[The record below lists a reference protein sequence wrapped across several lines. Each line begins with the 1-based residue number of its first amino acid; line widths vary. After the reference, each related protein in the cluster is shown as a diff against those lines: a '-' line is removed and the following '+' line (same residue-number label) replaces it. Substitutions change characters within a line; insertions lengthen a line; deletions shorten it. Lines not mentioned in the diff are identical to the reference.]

1 MKSPALLSRP
11 REGRHTK
18 ILFVHGIG
26 EIGGAERELL
36 AYVEHLGSFGYAPTV
51 ICPDRGPLAIEL
63 KQRGIPV
70 HGADFPAWRKM
81 WSFPRRKPA
90 VRLLRHLIE
99 DLKPSLIHVND
110 LWWVPQTLRALHAA
124 RVPVAAHLRQD
135 LDVSKVAQYELA
147 RLDCVLAVSTQVAGT
162 LEAGGVKRDRIRV
175 LHSGL
180 DGRWVGAEMDGAGSA
195 VRRRLGIADHAV
207 VIGTVGNIFP
217 RKGYDIMLRALPE
230 ILAAVPDVHYLVLG
244 QGDEEHERSLRLQCR
259 DLGLTGR
266 VHFLGFE
273 RQVRALLDAMNL
285 YVQPSLMEGFGIA
298 VLEAMARERAVV
310 ASRTGGLPDI
320 VVNGETGLLVPPGD
334 VGELARAVTALLK
347 DPDGRK
353 EMGRKGRQRV
363 MKQFTVEAMM
373 NGLSSVYAG
382 LIQGPVEPSSIG
394 APL

>member
-1 MKSPALLSRP
+1 M
-11 REGRHTK
+11 K

-36 AYVEHLGSFGYAPTV
+36 AYVDHLGAFGYAPV
-51 ICPDRGPLAIEL
+51 VACPEPSPLATEL

-70 HGADFPAWRKM
+70 HGAEFPPWRKL
-81 WSFPRRKPA
+81 WSFPRRQPA
-90 VRLLRHLIE
+90 VRLLRLLIG
-99 DLKPSLIHVND
+99 DLKPALVHVND
-110 LWWVPQTLRALHAA
+110 LWWVPQTLRALRTA

-147 RLDCVLAVSTQVAGT
+147 RLDCVMAVSNQVAGT
-162 LEAGGVKRDRIRV
+162 LEAGGVRRDRIHV

-180 DGRWVGAEMDGAGSA
+180 DGRWTDAQEEGDRSD
-195 VRRRLGIADHAV
+195 VRRRLGMSDHAV

-230 ILAAVPDVHYLVLG
+230 ILTAVPNVHYLVLG
-244 QGDEEHERSLRLQCR
+244 QGDGAHEQSLRRLCR
-259 DLGLTGR
+259 ELGLTAR

-273 RQVRALLDAMNL
+273 RQVRTLLDAMNL

-298 VLEAMARERAVV
+298 VLEAMAREKAVV

-320 VVNGETGLLVPPGD
+320 VVNGETGWLVPPGD
-334 VGELARAVTALLK
+334 IGELARAVTTLLK

-363 MKQFTVEAMM
+363 MRQFTVEAMM
-373 NGLSSVYAG
+373 NRLSAVYAG
-382 LIQGPVEPSSIG
+382 LVRGPVAPSSIG

>member
-1 MKSPALLSRP
+1 MSGDLK
-11 REGRHTK
+11 HTVV
-18 ILFVHGIG
+18 LVHGIG

-36 AYVEHLGSFGYAPTV
+36 AYVDHLESFGYSPAV

-63 KQRGIPV
+63 KHRGIPV
-70 HGADFPAWRKM
+70 YWADFPAWRKM
-81 WSFPRRKPA
+81 WSYPRRKPA
-90 VRLLRHLIE
+90 VRMLRNLME
-99 DLKPSLIHVND
+99 ELKPSLIHVND
-110 LWWVPQTLRALHAA
+110 LWWVPQTLRALPAA
-124 RVPVAAHLRQD
+124 RVPVVAHLRQD

-147 RLDCVLAVSTQVAGT
+147 RLDCVLAVSKQVAGT
-162 LEAGGVKRDRIRV
+162 LEAGGVQRERIRV

-180 DGRWVGAEMDGAGSA
+180 DGRWIVTEVEGAGSG
-195 VRRRLGIADHAV
+195 VRQQLGIADQAV

-230 ILAAVPDVHYLVLG
+230 ILTAVPDVHYLVLG
-244 QGDEEHERSLRLQCR
+244 QGDEEHERSLRHLCR
-259 DLGLTGR
+259 DLGLTAR

-298 VLEAMARERAVV
+298 VLEAMAREKAVV

-334 VGELARAVTALLK
+334 IGELAKAVTALLK

-353 EMGRKGRQRV
+353 EMGRKGKLRV

-382 LIQGPVEPSSIG
+382 LIQGPVEPSSVG